1 MHDQRIDDAFVR
13 FEQMER
19 RLDTAEGQVEAFDLG
34 RSATLADEIEELA
47 ADSVV
52 EAELQELKV
61 KLGMGR
67 AVSLSAMDMLEVP
80 LILFLV
86 IVAPIWIIAHYLTR
100 WRMAKSL
107 SPEDEK
113 QFAELW
119 QTAERMEQ
127 RIDSIER
134 ILEAEEPQEEK
145 P

>member
-1 MHDQRIDDAFVR
+1 M
-13 FEQMER
+13 
-19 RLDTAEGQVEAFDLG
+19 DL
-34 RSATLADEIEELA
+34 LEL
-47 ADSVV
+47 
-52 EAELQELKV
+52 
-61 KLGMGR
+61 
-67 AVSLSAMDMLEVP
+67 P

-86 IVAPIWIIAHYLTR
+86 IVAPIWIIAHYTTR
-100 WRMAKSL
+100 WRMAKTL

-134 ILEAEEPQEEK
+134 ILEAEEPRMEK